1 MNFHHILVPVDF
13 SECSLQ
19 AFEAALAL
27 ASKLKS
33 DVSILHCI
41 DLPSGW
47 ENWPHRAKDENPFFL
62 EREKKAIGDL
72 KDLYEKVVGMGLE
85 AKTHLSTSSVSEA
98 VEAKLKS
105 ESIDLVVMGS
115 HGVSAKQEYFIGS
128 NAQKVLRKI
137 KVPLLVLKSG
147 LPAPINFK
155 RGLFASSLIE
165 ADKEA
170 LLRFAEFGKAFGMEE
185 LHIVAV
191 DTANYFSQP
200 GFIMIEALKG
210 FKESI
215 SGLEVFT
222 SFQKD
227 TSVEAG
233 VRHYSE
239 DKHIELIGISNREKH
254 PIKRI
259 FIGSNVEMLI
269 NHCPAPVM
277 SLDWN

>member
-1 MNFHHILVPVDF
+1 MNFQHILVPIDF
-13 SECSLQ
+13 SECSIQ
-19 AFEAALAL
+19 AFESALSL
-27 ASKLKS
+27 AVELNA
-33 DVSILHCI
+33 DVSVLHCM

-47 ENWPHRAKDENPFFL
+47 ENWPHRAKDENPFLL
-62 EREKKAIGDL
+62 EREKKATGDL
-72 KDLYEKVVGMGLE
+72 KQLYDRVVERGLK
-85 AKTHLSTSSVSEA
+85 AKTHLSTLSVSEA
-98 VEAKLKS
+98 VEEKLKTDA
-105 ESIDLVVMGS
+105 IDLVVMGS

-147 LPAPINFK
+147 LPTPVNFK

-170 LLRFAEFGKAFGMEE
+170 LLRFAEFGKSFGMEE

-200 GFIMIEALKG
+200 GFIMIEAIKG

-239 DKHIELIGISNREKH
+239 AKEIDLIGISNREKN

-277 SLDWN
+277 SLDWK